1 MLCVKFSVLLREISD
16 PSKTAGEA
24 LHTLAHE
31 VVEVMK
37 GVCGREE
44 FSRGYSLA
52 HRRALSVRE
61 RRRKQAA
68 LEVCVG
74 VGIKNPQQLN
84 AHPSLPPSLPPTQA
98 VMNPEKTIRRRQK
111 KHLLTRASKRRK
123 ILSHRPGST
132 AAAKR
137 IRTGTK

>member
-24 LHTLAHE
+24 LHTLARE

-52 HRRALSVRE
+52 HRRALSARE
-61 RRRKQAA
+61 KRRKQAA

-74 VGIKNPQQLN
+74 VGVKSQPQLN
-84 AHPSLPPSLPPTQA
+84 AHPSLPPSLTGGHESGEDYSQTSEEAPAHEGQQTSQDPLPQTG
-98 VMNPEKTIRRRQK
+98 R
-111 KHLLTRASKRRK
+111 
-123 ILSHRPGST
+123 HRSSQEN
-132 AAAKR
+132 
-137 IRTGTK
+137 